1 MNPSDMN
8 IQNLSRTVLRN
19 VQIDAEK
26 IRAEAEEKANEIK
39 QHARQDR
46 DMEYQKIID
55 AARKKSSYIKNKN
68 IASAEAEAR
77 MTWLIRRENLIN
89 QVFDKSL
96 ELLPQVAER
105 SDYHEIVENLIQ
117 EAVFQLNES
126 AARIHLDKKAD
137 QLIDD
142 AQIKKLSDESGVK
155 IERGKILSD
164 QNGIIATTLDGHRQ
178 FDNTLQARLH
188 RQKSTMRM
196 AIYKILMGEG

>member
-164 QNGIIATTLDGHRQ
+164 KNGIIATTLDGHRQ